1 MRFEKSG
8 RGEEVQR
15 FRAGK
20 KKRLHIDMNLL
31 RTEITNHDV
40 RTVNE
45 SLRRRAEILDTW
57 LSTIVKESRS
67 VIKEKDEDNW
77 KLRTLK

>member
-1 MRFEKSG
+1 M
-8 RGEEVQR
+8 QR